1 MTKSQI
7 TNQDSNTFIKLT
19 TLLENIQNDTSLSS
33 SIKSKY
39 NSIVSDLK
47 EDFSQRI
54 VSHYF
59 S

>member
-1 MTKSQI
+1 MTHSQI
-7 TNQDSNTFIKLT
+7 KNQDSNTFIKLT
-19 TLLENIQNDTSLSS
+19 TLLENIKNDTSMSS

-39 NSIVSDLK
+39 DSLVSGLK
-47 EDFSQRI
+47 DDFSQRI